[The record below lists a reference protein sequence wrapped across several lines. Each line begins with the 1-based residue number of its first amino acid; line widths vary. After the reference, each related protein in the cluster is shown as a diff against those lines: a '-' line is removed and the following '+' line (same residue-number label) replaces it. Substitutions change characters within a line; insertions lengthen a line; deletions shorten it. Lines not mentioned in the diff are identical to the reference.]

1 MNMWRQCDK
10 SFLFMARLI
19 MLLQR
24 ISVYEWK
31 NSQSNV
37 NYLIRY
43 SIKVNSFNLILW
55 FFLHRG
61 TIDLCINDLCT
72 NVAFKCDI
80 CDEIFKKGVHLH
92 ALIWPFTNKARFCKC
107 QSSISLDFPHTWQMF
122 FLWFQW
128 FEPNLD
134 CTMYGEDRI
143 SGPPLHFAA
152 GIWHFENSI
161 LAAFFMLI
169 IWIQCDIHM
178 W

>member
-1 MNMWRQCDK
+1 MNIGKNSVLIFYEYVKAMWQRF
-10 SFLFMARLI
+10 FLFMTRLI

-92 ALIWPFTNKARFCKC
+92 ALIWPFTNKARFWKY
-107 QSSISLDFPHTWQMF
+107 QSSISLDFPHTRQMF
-122 FLWFQW
+122 F
-128 FEPNLD
+128 
-134 CTMYGEDRI
+134 MI
-143 SGPPLHFAA
+143 SM
-152 GIWHFENSI
+152 IWTKFGQYHV
-161 LAAFFMLI
+161 
-169 IWIQCDIHM
+169 WRR
-178 W
+178 